1 MKIFNY
7 IQFNEAKK
15 VDVNQIDL
23 FAGSGTEYDSSPGI
37 ASNLVTNLA
46 TQSQLQSKPENQSAT
61 QSATQS
67 GTQSVSKK
75 EIICKLISN
84 QGPYLYKSD
93 GLGFQSKIQDVL
105 DKLSTKIDYNPK
117 KQDILKILYD
127 SGKYHNSY
135 RAITLS
141 NGYYKTDKLIV
152 NQVLDSDGN
161 YDPVNKLNTNWS
173 DIAELIY
180 DILELN
186 GNADDLLK
194 IRYSDIKS
202 YLKNYFDKI
211 DVEPILNTIDI
222 RKYIQNNRVKSIIGE
237 EAENFVRD
245 CFIMKGM
252 NCIFQ
257 GGDGDPI
264 DMVYGIDLI
273 LHSPKKDK
281 YFFVQVKSDPVAA
294 LNACNNWRYSTLD
307 FYCSPIIDEG
317 VRKTILYTKENKN
330 GIMFTKTPIK
340 TKDE

>member
-7 IQFNEAKK
+7 GQFNEAKK

-23 FAGSGTEYDSSPGI
+23 FAETDLLPTI
-37 ASNLVTNLA
+37 A
-46 TQSQLQSKPENQSAT
+46 TQSQINIAT

-67 GTQSVSKK
+67 GTQSISNAKK
-75 EIICKLISN
+75 ERICKMISN
-84 QGPYLYKSD
+84 QGAFLYSND

-117 KQDILKILYD
+117 KQSILKILYD

-152 NQVLDSDGN
+152 NQVLDSNGN
-161 YDPVNKLNTNWS
+161 YDPVNKLNTNWF

-211 DVEPILNTIDI
+211 DVVPILNTINI
-222 RKYIQNNRVKSIIGE
+222 REYVQNNRAKSIIGE

-273 LHSPKKDK
+273 MHNPKTNK

-294 LNACNNWRYSTLD
+294 LKSSSEWRYSTLD
-307 FYCSPIIDEG
+307 FYCAPIMDEG

-330 GIMFTKTPIK
+330 GIIFDGLTPRK

>member
-7 IQFNEAKK
+7 VQFNEAKK

-37 ASNLVTNLA
+37 ASNLMTNLA
-46 TQSQLQSKPENQSAT
+46 TQSQLQSKPEN

-93 GLGFQSKIQDVL
+93 GLGFQSKIEDIL
-105 DKLSTKIDYNPK
+105 NKIGTKIDYNPK

-127 SGKYHNSY
+127 SGKYDNSY
-135 RAITLS
+135 RSISLK
-141 NGYYKTDKLIV
+141 NGYYHTDTLII
-152 NQVLDSDGN
+152 NQVLDSNGN
-161 YDPVNKLNTNWS
+161 YDPVNKLNTNWF

-180 DILELN
+180 DILESN
-186 GNADDLLK
+186 GKESDLLGMNYGGV
-194 IRYSDIKS
+194 RS
-202 YLKNYFDKI
+202 YLKNYFDKMN
-211 DVEPILNTIDI
+211 VNSILNSIDI
-222 RKYIQNNRVKSIIGE
+222 RKYVQNNRARTKIGE
-237 EAENFVRD
+237 EAEDFVRD

-252 NCIFQ
+252 NCVFQ

-307 FYCSPIIDEG
+307 FYCAPIIDEG

-330 GIMFTKTPIK
+330 GIMFTKTPRK

>member
-7 IQFNEAKK
+7 VQFNESKK

-37 ASNLVTNLA
+37 SSNLMTNLA
-46 TQSQLQSKPENQSAT
+46 TQSQLQSKPEN

-93 GLGFQSKIQDVL
+93 GLGFQSKIEDIL
-105 DKLSTKIDYNPK
+105 NKIGSKIDYNPK

-127 SGKYHNSY
+127 SGKYDNSY
-135 RAITLS
+135 RSISLK
-141 NGYYKTDKLIV
+141 NGYYHTDTLII
-152 NQVLDSDGN
+152 NQVLDSNGN
-161 YDPVNKLNTNWS
+161 YDPVNKLNTNWF

-180 DILELN
+180 DILESN
-186 GNADDLLK
+186 GKESDLLGMNYGGV
-194 IRYSDIKS
+194 RS
-202 YLKNYFDKI
+202 YLKNYFDKMNV
-211 DVEPILNTIDI
+211 DSILNSIDI
-222 RKYIQNNRVKSIIGE
+222 RKYVQNNRARTKIGE
-237 EAENFVRD
+237 EAEDFVRD

-252 NCIFQ
+252 NCVFQ

-273 LHSPKKDK
+273 LHSPKTDK

-307 FYCSPIIDEG
+307 FYCAPIIDGG

-330 GIMFTKTPIK
+330 GVMFSKTPRK
-340 TKDE
+340 SE